1 MRTWMRRAG
10 ERLSGSTLG
19 DAFTVAYQTR
29 IPGLASEASFWGLF
43 ALPWLFL
50 ALVAGIAHIESFLGV
65 DAVDAVRDEMLQ
77 LAEGVLTAEAI
88 DELLVPLLDSILLQG
103 RTGLG
108 LLGVVAAVWAGS
120 RVIDTLVEGM
130 TIVYGREGLRSFVK
144 TRVVSVLVYAG
155 AMLGLI
161 VTIPL
166 VLAGPTFLARV
177 LPGTEGLLTSV
188 VLGVA
193 ELVVVLVLLVS
204 IYHWSVP
211 HRTPWAADLPG
222 AVIAMV
228 LWAVFSYLLRWY
240 FLWMFREGS
249 VYGVISAPIAVMMWA
264 YVTCVALLLGAA
276 FNGALAVRRG
286 WFTPVEDTGGPGAA
300 SSSA

>member
-1 MRTWMRRAG
+1 MRTWMRRTG

-29 IPGLASEASFWGLF
+29 ITGLASEASFWGLF

-65 DAVDAVRDEMLQ
+65 DAVDAFRNEVLQ
-77 LAEGVLTAEAI
+77 LADDVLTADAI

-144 TRVVSVLVYAG
+144 TRVVSVLVYSG

-166 VLAGPTFLARV
+166 VIAGPTFLARIV
-177 LPGTEGLLTSV
+177 PGTQGLLTSIFLV
-188 VLGVA
+188 VA
-193 ELVVVLVLLVS
+193 EIVVVLVLLVS
-204 IYHWSVP
+204 LYHWSVP
-211 HRTPWAADLPG
+211 HRTRWVADLPG
-222 AVIAMV
+222 AVIALA
-228 LWAVFSYLLRWY
+228 LWVVFSYLLRWY
-240 FLWMFREGS
+240 FVWLFREGS

-264 YVTCVALLLGAA
+264 YVTSVALLLGAA

-286 WFTPVEDTGGPGAA
+286 WFTPVEDTGAPGAA
-300 SSSA
+300 SSSM